1 MATKKKST
9 KMTAKH
15 YITNFISTYIQK
27 HDMLRNVPGDK
38 RIAFENAIAGLK
50 DFLNHLEKWKI
61 LYDSMID
68 ERDKLGA
75 LIKEILQLDFLK
87 ISKSSSFINQNLEK
101 YHYTKSS
108 SSLSYGNHQ
117 SKLNSSSSSSNL

>member
-9 KMTAKH
+9 KMTAKQ

-87 ISKSSSFINQNLEK
+87 ISKSSSFIN
-101 YHYTKSS
+101 
-108 SSLSYGNHQ
+108 
-117 SKLNSSSSSSNL
+117 